1 MKHSNLIFNIIL
13 AIAVVVLYILH
24 FSSPSATPVFTS
36 TSDSTHVVDASA
48 ETVYVN
54 GDSLLEKYE
63 YFKKAKKDFEAKTAR
78 TENEITA
85 KRTALEREFAAYQQQ
100 ASGMSQDQRAKI
112 EESLMRKEQ
121 ELRTYSESAAAKLQ
135 EEQVSFNEKLFDKVS
150 AYLKEHTKGK
160 NYKIVMNYTKGTGIL
175 YANDSLDITN
185 EVLRGLNEQ
194 YKSENKN

>member
-1 MKHSNLIFNIIL
+1 MKSSNLIFNIII

-24 FSSPSATPVFTS
+24 FSSPSVSPVFS
-36 TSDSTHVVDASA
+36 GGSDSTHVVDASA

-54 GDSLLEKYE
+54 GDSLLENYD

-100 ASGMSQDQRAKI
+100 GASLSQDQRAKV
-112 EESLMRKEQ
+112 EENLMRKEQ
-121 ELRTYSESAAAKLQ
+121 ELRTYSENAAAKLQ
-135 EEQVSFNEKLFDKVS
+135 EEQVKFNEKLFDKVS
-150 AYLKEHTKGK
+150 DYLKEHTKGK

-185 EVLRGLNEQ
+185 EVLEGLNDQ
-194 YKSENKN
+194 YQKEN